1 MRASVVEGE
10 HAKIDDLILDIHEKQ
25 QEAEVEATEPL
36 EANNKKPDNE
46 RQEAEE
52 TWQLSMERLL
62 ETLWRRSNSDDD
74 FGRSWS

>member
-1 MRASVVEGE
+1 MEKRIKEMRASVVEGE

-25 QEAEVEATEPL
+25 QETEVEATEPL

-52 TWQLSMERLL
+52 T
-62 ETLWRRSNSDDD
+62 
-74 FGRSWS
+74 

>member
-1 MRASVVEGE
+1 MEKRIKEMRASVVEGE
-10 HAKIDDLILDIHEKQ
+10 LAKIDDLILDIHEKQ

-52 TWQLSMERLL
+52 T
-62 ETLWRRSNSDDD
+62 
-74 FGRSWS
+74 

>member
-52 TWQLSMERLL
+52 T
-62 ETLWRRSNSDDD
+62 
-74 FGRSWS
+74 